1 VTERWLHES
10 LHPTG
15 SVRFSLRAERVLVE
29 NRTEH
34 QNLVLFE
41 NQAYGKVLLLDD
53 AFQLTTEDEFIY
65 HEMMAHVPL
74 LAHGAAADV
83 LVIGGGDG
91 GLAEEVL
98 KHRAVARLVQ
108 VEIDPSVVEF
118 SRQHLPEVS
127 RGAFDDPRMKLVIAD
142 GYAFAGETEERFD
155 VVLVD
160 STDPVGPAEI
170 LYTEEFHRR
179 CRRCLK
185 TGGILVTQSGNPSF
199 QRQELV
205 DSVAHFTALFADAR
219 CYLAAMATYGG
230 GFFALGWASDD
241 AGLSAV
247 ELETLRRRFADSGI
261 DTRYYTPEI
270 HRAAY
275 ALPRYI
281 ADAVEEGRARGRAG

>member
-53 AFQLTTEDEFIY
+53 AFQLTSEDEFIY

-83 LVIGGGDG
+83 LIIGGGDG

-98 KHRAVARLVQ
+98 KHRGVARLVQ

-118 SRQHLPEVS
+118 SRRHLPEVS

-142 GYAFAGETEERFD
+142 GFAFAGETQERFD

-179 CRRCLK
+179 CKRCL
-185 TGGILVTQSGNPSF
+185 TPGGILVTQSGNPSF

-205 DSVAHFTALFADAR
+205 DSVAHFAALFADAR

-247 ELETLRRRFADSGI
+247 GLETLRRRFAESGI

-270 HRAAY
+270 HRAAF

-281 ADAVEEGRARGRAG
+281 ADAVDEGRARGRGG

>member
-1 VTERWLHES
+1 MTERWLHES

-15 SVRFSLRAERVLVE
+15 SVRFSLRAERLLVE

-83 LVIGGGDG
+83 LIIGGGDG

-142 GYAFAGETEERFD
+142 GFAFAGETEERFD

>member
-1 VTERWLHES
+1 MTERWLHES

-15 SVRFSLRAERVLVE
+15 SVRFSLRAERLLVE

-83 LVIGGGDG
+83 LIIGGGDG

-118 SRQHLPEVS
+118 SRRHLPEVS

-142 GYAFAGETEERFD
+142 GFAFAGETEERFD

-185 TGGILVTQSGNPSF
+185 PGGILVTQSGNPSF

>member
-1 VTERWLHES
+1 MTERWLHES

-15 SVRFSLRAERVLVE
+15 SVRFSLRAERLLVE

-83 LVIGGGDG
+83 LIIGGGDG

-118 SRQHLPEVS
+118 SRRHLPEVS

-142 GYAFAGETEERFD
+142 GFAFAGETEERFD

-179 CRRCLK
+179 CGRCLK
-185 TGGILVTQSGNPSF
+185 PGGILVTQSGNPSF